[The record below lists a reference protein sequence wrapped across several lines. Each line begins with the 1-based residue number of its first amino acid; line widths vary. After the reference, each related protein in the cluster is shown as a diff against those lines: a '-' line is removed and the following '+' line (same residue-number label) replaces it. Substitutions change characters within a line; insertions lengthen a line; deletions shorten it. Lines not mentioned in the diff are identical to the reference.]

1 MIIGIVGEKLAGKD
15 TAADYLAEKYGA
27 KRFRFSLL
35 LDEILSVLNLPISR
49 ENEIKLGLGLREI
62 FSPQTLVEALGS
74 RVKKAD
80 SEFIVVNGIRMDEM
94 DTVRTWGTKIIYI
107 TAPVEM
113 RFERYLKRREKTD
126 DGQKDLESFKQDDL
140 LPTEKDIPALG
151 AKADIKIDNTGTLEE
166 LYIKLDQGF
175 AALTGQEN

>member
-49 ENEIKLGLGLREI
+49 ENEIKLGMGLREI
-62 FSPQTLVEALGS
+62 FGPHTLVEALGS
-74 RVKKAD
+74 KIKRVE

-94 DTVRTWGTKIIYI
+94 DTVRSWGAKIIYV

-113 RFERYLKRREKTD
+113 RFERDLKRREKMD

-151 AKADIKIDNTGTLEE
+151 AKADTKIENTGTLEE
-166 LYIKLDQGF
+166 FYKKLDQAF
-175 AALTGQEN
+175 AALSGQ